1 MSFRNIK
8 RKIKFSSKPSALTF
22 FMVRLCLFIAMTL
35 LTQSSD
41 KRLLLLFTKSAHN
54 IQYIDQTRILKED
67 KAGLNERDIVV
78 KEYVYNTSNAHL
90 FKEQKIKSEF
100 VIILVGK
107 DGGEKYRSPNTVS
120 LKYLYD
126 LIDAMPMRKAE
137 LKEKKN

>member
-1 MSFRNIK
+1 
-8 RKIKFSSKPSALTF
+8 
-22 FMVRLCLFIAMTL
+22 MVRFCLFITL
-35 LTQSSD
+35 ILSTQSSH

-67 KAGLNERDIVV
+67 EAGLNERDIVV
-78 KEYVYNTSNAHL
+78 KEYVYNTRNAHL
-90 FKEQKIKSEF
+90 FKEQKIKSDF

-120 LKYLYD
+120 LKYLYG
-126 LIDAMPMRKAE
+126 LIDAIPMRKAE